1 MPHVYI
7 SQILV
12 VLNSM
17 VTRGMLPHSESS
29 FGNMTKVRKEL
40 DGARKLV
47 ASCKKAMP
55 ETDKAEFSYRI
66 FDPRKDLN
74 GQLQNEDIGREG
86 RRVSPRRDGPNGTT
100 AGPHGHRAWRRPGRG
115 TTAAARTR
123 K

>member
-1 MPHVYI
+1 MLHVYI

-17 VTRGMLPHSESS
+17 VTRGMLPHSESF

-74 GQLQNEDIGREG
+74 DQLEPEDIGGQG
-86 RRVSPRRDGPNGTT
+86 RRISPRNGENT
-100 AGPHGHRAWRRPGRG
+100 AGPRGNSARTELGRG
-115 TTAAARTR
+115 LNFT
-123 K
+123 